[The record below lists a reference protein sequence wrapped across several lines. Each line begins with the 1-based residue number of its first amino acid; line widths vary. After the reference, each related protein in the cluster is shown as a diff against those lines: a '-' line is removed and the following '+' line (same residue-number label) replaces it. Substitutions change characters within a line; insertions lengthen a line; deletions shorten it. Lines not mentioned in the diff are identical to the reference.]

1 MKVTMLSHASM
12 LVKDRPLSFL
22 YRYIDIGFQ
31 DNDVFNQTQK
41 VGKDRVMEKAS
52 TQNTR

>member
-1 MKVTMLSHASM
+1 LS
-12 LVKDRPLSFL
+12 KIGPLSFL
-22 YRYIDIGFQ
+22 YRYTDIGFQ

-52 TQNTR
+52 TPGYQIRREGIK